1 MAAPLE
7 GSCPAGRSPGGS
19 GMWRG
24 SPPEATKTPG
34 PCGTR
39 RRPNMMD
46 CSLSRLSVQNGRTKS
61 WWSAPQR
68 QQHGVSRRRARR
80 HVGTPAPAKPRAHS
94 VGPSCRA
101 QPRGGFSCRG
111 AQKRRKRRAQK
122 AGGLTDVRRDA
133 VALLV
138 DVDDGGVGLLGGGE
152 HAPAHEAAAQ
162 RAQRRRQR
170 LHHLLVKDP
179 GVAPLGVARICSAA
193 KDTPRQRLSFL
204 PDLPRGRVGL
214 GRVDGGRSK
223 RRGQQGTP
231 AGRATVLVA
240 KGRASGRLCRGP
252 SNSQL

>member
-1 MAAPLE
+1 
-7 GSCPAGRSPGGS
+7 
-19 GMWRG
+19 MWRG

-152 HAPAHEAAAQ
+152 HAPAH
-162 RAQRRRQR
+162 
-170 LHHLLVKDP
+170 
-179 GVAPLGVARICSAA
+179 
-193 KDTPRQRLSFL
+193 
-204 PDLPRGRVGL
+204 
-214 GRVDGGRSK
+214 
-223 RRGQQGTP
+223 RRGTDAADDARMTAMTP
-231 AGRATVLVA
+231 GSVRRMVRRARDSSAFMRKAVSGIHRPIAPGEHPWIRSSARAGPDRAADPDFRLPPP
-240 KGRASGRLCRGP
+240 RRPRINFPAS
-252 SNSQL
+252 